1 MMRRVL
7 LPLLLLVCFG
17 ALAGCG
23 SSQSASSGDP
33 DPAKAAPRR
42 AVFYASAVIRPD
54 GRLGDDVAAAG
65 KKILRG
71 RDLNAEIHR
80 LIDKAGREKD
90 KSFSYAKD
98 VQPWLGKRA
107 GVFITGVRG
116 GHAEGAVVVATT
128 DSDKA
133 RTALERSEKRDSG
146 TERKV
151 EYRGETYLKTPGDDS
166 VDAVV
171 GDYLIG
177 GNETGMKAAIDA
189 LKGSSLADSKA
200 YADARSKVTKDG
212 LATFYVDAPRLL
224 DVVAQSNPQVAQVIG
239 QLRGIPEFAKLK
251 PTAAAMTVT
260 SDAIA
265 FEAPNGG
272 SQRAADATAALPAD
286 SWLAFAAPGAGD
298 QIRRQ
303 VELLAGLPGGDM
315 VGVFKRQLRAQVGL
329 DLDRDLLDW
338 IDGVS
343 VYAGGTT
350 LLDLNAG
357 VILTS
362 KDPTASRAAVMRI
375 GRVVKQRAK
384 VPVRSV
390 AGGFE
395 LRPPNAPGPVTVA
408 AEGDKV
414 VIAYGKDGVRRAL
427 HPSGR
432 LGGSPAYAA
441 AKKAIGGGKPSF
453 LLSVPAI
460 LQLVQNFGAADDP
473 QYVKALPY
481 LRVFDSIAAGTGT
494 SGGKTVGRL
503 GVGLK

>member
-1 MMRRVL
+1 
-7 LPLLLLVCFG
+7 
-17 ALAGCG
+17 
-23 SSQSASSGDP
+23 
-33 DPAKAAPRR
+33 
-42 AVFYASAVIRPD
+42 
-54 GRLGDDVAAAG
+54 
-65 KKILRG
+65 
-71 RDLNAEIHR
+71 
-80 LIDKAGREKD
+80 
-90 KSFSYAKD
+90 
-98 VQPWLGKRA
+98 
-107 GVFITGVRG
+107 
-116 GHAEGAVVVATT
+116 
-128 DSDKA
+128 
-133 RTALERSEKRDSG
+133 
-146 TERKV
+146 
-151 EYRGETYLKTPGDDS
+151 
-166 VDAVV
+166 
-171 GDYLIG
+171 
-177 GNETGMKAAIDA
+177 
-189 LKGSSLADSKA
+189 
-200 YADARSKVTKDG
+200 
-212 LATFYVDAPRLL
+212 
-224 DVVAQSNPQVAQVIG
+224 
-239 QLRGIPEFAKLK
+239 
-251 PTAAAMTVT
+251 
-260 SDAIA
+260 
-265 FEAPNGG
+265 
-272 SQRAADATAALPAD
+272 
-286 SWLAFAAPGAGD
+286 
-298 QIRRQ
+298 
-303 VELLAGLPGGDM
+303 M

-362 KDPTASRAAVMRI
+362 KDPTASRAAVTRI
-375 GRVVKQRAK
+375 GRVVKQRAR

-432 LGGSPAYAA
+432 LDGSPAYAA

-473 QYVKALPY
+473 QYLKALPY